1 MESKDWSGFGYF
13 SPHFSPGMP
22 ERRIESFEVL
32 SAIQRN
38 PRLQVNFVSLEK
50 KLLVCS
56 KHPNTLRNI
65 GNAVR
70 VLVNSHN
77 TRKNYVR
84 Q

>member
-38 PRLQVNFVSLEK
+38 PRLQVNFVSLR
-50 KLLVCS
+50 S
-56 KHPNTLRNI
+56 F
-65 GNAVR
+65 
-70 VLVNSHN
+70 
-77 TRKNYVR
+77 
-84 Q
+84 